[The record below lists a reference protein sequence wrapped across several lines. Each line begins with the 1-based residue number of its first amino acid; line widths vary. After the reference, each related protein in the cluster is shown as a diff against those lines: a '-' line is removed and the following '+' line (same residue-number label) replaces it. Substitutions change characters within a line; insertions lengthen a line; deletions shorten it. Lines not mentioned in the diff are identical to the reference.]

1 MKNICNE
8 HEVCPWVNE
17 IEKEIET
24 NEIILIQLNIILKI
38 YSYATQDGLGRM
50 WEIIQKQL

>member
-1 MKNICNE
+1 MKNICNK

-17 IEKEIET
+17 IEIET